1 MRRVLAGAG
10 DHPSAGKWKVESGK
24 SRFCREE
31 GQEGLDRRRV
41 VWASVGIEGFR
52 MAEWTGRR
60 GVGGGGGRVEG
71 VDRMKGVRAG
81 GGGGLEEARKIR
93 GIGIADRVGWSLVGG
108 GGARASRRPATT
120 VFDGWGVVLL
130 LDHSLSSL
138 FCIRVLA
145 SRGTG
150 FGGQRPRHWTAPG
163 QGEREQ
169 RGEDGVRAGRRG
181 GKRST

>member
-1 MRRVLAGAG
+1 
-10 DHPSAGKWKVESGK
+10 
-24 SRFCREE
+24 
-31 GQEGLDRRRV
+31 
-41 VWASVGIEGFR
+41 
-52 MAEWTGRR
+52 
-60 GVGGGGGRVEG
+60 
-71 VDRMKGVRAG
+71 MKGVRAG

-120 VFDGWGVVLL
+120 VFDGWGWFFWNVL

-138 FCIRVLA
+138 FCM
-145 SRGTG
+145 GTG

-169 RGEDGVRAGRRG
+169 SGEDGVRAGRRG